1 MAVLLWTDILLPR
14 LVSGMCYHV
23 LTHFPSHSSAIEDQ
37 VEAEFEAFKA
47 ELKVLNQLKV
57 VTSPH
62 RATVVYKH
70 WKLDLLDRKWEVHRC
85 PQFVVWMGSDCMKVW
100 ETINML
106 SMISYDLS
114 ISGEEEAGEPC
125 LSLWC
130 NAQKTPPPLV
140 ALSDERCYAASLSGW
155 SRELQLRPR
164 RPLFAPHGATRNSGR
179 PKRPREI
186 HVEYY
191 DNLWHVE
198 YIRAHM
204 TLHMTLH
211 VS

>member
-1 MAVLLWTDILLPR
+1 MNRYPFAARRCQECVIT
-14 LVSGMCYHV
+14 SGHI
-23 LTHFPSHSSAIEDQ
+23 FQDSSAIEDQ

-62 RATVVYKH
+62 RATVFTNIG
-70 WKLDLLDRKWEVHRC
+70 KLDLLDLRKWGS
-85 PQFVVWMGSDCMKVW
+85 PQMSTVCCLNWAQTAWRSCEKQHAQH
-100 ETINML
+100 
-106 SMISYDLS
+106 DLS
-114 ISGEEEAGEPC
+114 ISGGEEAGEPC

-140 ALSDERCYAASLSGW
+140 ALSDERCYAALSGW